1 MRIGFL
7 RFKDSSSWL
16 LLDRALTRKSL
27 LISLLLPHVRVL
39 RLERGSL
46 VGGRLPHVHVRCPVL
61 VFPVETRL
69 ASQGG
74 VLVVGAVIGARLS
87 PVTAVT
93 RDRRVRWRLALVR
106 HLKRLIWSVDFHGDW
121 FWSLSSKGS
130 RLLCLFHVLG
140 LLFTRLTLAFLR
152 LHGVIENL
160 FLAKFGSTS
169 RLNVRGGTGL

>member
-1 MRIGFL
+1 MTEEHRLNLVVLGHISIHVLRAIHLQQVVAGDANFQLLRLDENRVFALQRLVFL
-7 RFKDSSSWL
+7 
-16 LLDRALTRKSL
+16 AVTRKSL
-27 LISLLLPHVRVL
+27 LISLFLPHVRVL

-121 FWSLSSKGS
+121 FWS
-130 RLLCLFHVLG
+130 
-140 LLFTRLTLAFLR
+140 
-152 LHGVIENL
+152 
-160 FLAKFGSTS
+160 
-169 RLNVRGGTGL
+169 